1 MPFVRP
7 ATEAVVVGA
16 FTLTLML
23 PGDDVTLY
31 DVTFALSAFA
41 GAVHVTVA
49 DLSPAVAL
57 TAVGAPAV
65 GVDGGVLPVA
75 DVLGVTAF
83 DGADAALV
91 PEKFDA

>member
-1 MPFVRP
+1 M
-7 ATEAVVVGA
+7 AGA

-23 PGDDVTLY
+23 PGVDVTLY

-41 GAVHVTVA
+41 GAFHVTVA

-57 TAVGAPAV
+57 TAVGAVATIGV
-65 GVDGGVLPVA
+65 VDGGVVPVA

-83 DGADAALV
+83 DAADAELV
-91 PEKFDA
+91 PEEFDA

>member
-7 ATEAVVVGA
+7 ATEADVVGA

-23 PGDDVTLY
+23 PGDDATLY

-41 GAVHVTVA
+41 GALHVTVA
-49 DLSPAVAL
+49 DLSPAVAV
-57 TAVGAPAV
+57 TAVGAAGV
-65 GVDGGVLPVA
+65 GGCALPVA

-83 DGADAALV
+83 DGDDAALV
-91 PEKFDA
+91 PEEFDA